1 MNLVNRTRRLL
12 SVVLMAV
19 LLVTGVTVIAPTASA
34 DTYYNSGNAIAY
46 DQRDSAWGGYYIGGG
61 SIYDTAC
68 GIVSSCNAIN
78 YLTGAFSN
86 KDSAKNFILDWGNK
100 AHNIGGFNPG
110 SSADGGYRYIMFGQD
125 YSTTPPLA
133 TNYGSTYGF
142 DMPITWTENWN
153 SANYY
158 SGSYWNNIYVSS
170 QTALKN
176 YLAGD
181 AVAIAHVPFHFIC
194 LADYDPATDRF
205 LVLDSYPTAARQ
217 TGNGVC
223 WMTSAQLSGGLAS
236 MTVGGFCVLR
246 STAPSVKYPIKN
258 AFPVK
263 VFV

>member
-110 SSADGGYRYIMFGQD
+110 HEKSRCSRR
-125 YSTTPPLA
+125 
-133 TNYGSTYGF
+133 
-142 DMPITWTENWN
+142 
-153 SANYY
+153 
-158 SGSYWNNIYVSS
+158 
-170 QTALKN
+170 
-176 YLAGD
+176 
-181 AVAIAHVPFHFIC
+181 
-194 LADYDPATDRF
+194 TD
-205 LVLDSYPTAARQ
+205 
-217 TGNGVC
+217 
-223 WMTSAQLSGGLAS
+223 
-236 MTVGGFCVLR
+236 
-246 STAPSVKYPIKN
+246 
-258 AFPVK
+258 
-263 VFV
+263 